1 MNTRTPARR
10 YGWPPLRFAVGARIR
25 YNPDRETR
33 EGIVSD
39 PGRAYWMSFNTGEIV
54 DGPRQVYSE
63 VNWLVRA
70 DSDVFVAKL
79 MLDETVSCEDDGAV
93 WINEGVLALV

>member
-33 EGIVSD
+33 ERIVSS
-39 PGRAYWMSFNTGEIV
+39 PGRAYWMGFNTGEIV
-54 DGPRQVYSE
+54 DGPQQVYSE
-63 VNWLVRA
+63 IAWLIRA
-70 DSDVFVAKL
+70 DSDVFAANL
-79 MLDETVSCEDDGAV
+79 MLDETAPCEEDGAV
-93 WINEGVLALV
+93 WITEDLLALV